1 MKFISSSLVVI
12 GTILILFVLITFL
25 KGSAFLGVVYA
36 VNYFHAA
43 TSFLIL
49 ALCSKHICECKKKE

>member
-1 MKFISSSLVVI
+1 MKFISSGLVTI
-12 GTILILFVLITFL
+12 GTILILFGLITFL
-25 KGSAFLGVVYA
+25 KGSTFLGVGYA
-36 VNYFHAA
+36 VNYFHGA